1 MFFLEHHLIEAS
13 QTLKINKM
21 ETLKNFV
28 YAGIGLASVTAE
40 KTKETIDGLVE
51 KGMISDTEGK
61 KIISDFIESTE
72 EKRKEFEDKIKSASD
87 KLTSKFDFLNKDKEI
102 DSLKEQISQLEIK
115 LAKTKNKEVA
125 KAKTTNKKV
134 VKAKTTNKKVAK
146 AKTTNKS
153 KAINKS

>member
-1 MFFLEHHLIEAS
+1 
-13 QTLKINKM
+13 M

-102 DSLKEQISQLEIK
+102 DSLKEQISKLEIQ
-115 LAKTKNKEVA
+115 LAN
-125 KAKTTNKKV
+125 
-134 VKAKTTNKKVAK
+134 TNKKVAK

-153 KAINKS
+153 KAINK

>member
-1 MFFLEHHLIEAS
+1 VCYFLEHHLIEAS

-102 DSLKEQISQLEIK
+102 DSLKEQISKLEIQ
-115 LAKTKNKEVA
+115 LAN
-125 KAKTTNKKV
+125 TNKKV
-134 VKAKTTNKKVAK
+134 AKAKTTNKKVAK

-153 KAINKS
+153 KAINK

>member
-1 MFFLEHHLIEAS
+1 LEHHLIEAS

-102 DSLKEQISQLEIK
+102 DSLKEQISKLEIQ
-115 LAKTKNKEVA
+115 LAN
-125 KAKTTNKKV
+125 TNKKV
-134 VKAKTTNKKVAK
+134 AKAKTTNKKVAK

-153 KAINKS
+153 KAINK

>member
-1 MFFLEHHLIEAS
+1 VCYFLEHHLIEAS

-102 DSLKEQISQLEIK
+102 DSLKEQISKLEIQ
-115 LAKTKNKEVA
+115 LANTNKKVA

-134 VKAKTTNKKVAK
+134 AKAKTTNKKVAK

-153 KAINKS
+153 KAINK